1 MQGQLEKEENKMLRG
16 ENEALKAEHHVIK
29 AALLNKACPTC
40 GGPMVPR
47 EVSVEKQRLFLENV
61 SLREQVFHKT
71 SFLNLVSGK
80 APMAMPGDTDGAPP
94 DHTPMDT
101 MPQGCERGSC
111 AVTAKEQRTALFARV
126 LRARD
131 EFMMLAKKDT
141 TLWLPTLD
149 GEVIDYQRYHE
160 VSFPAMLGLCPVG
173 FGPNATRDSG
183 MVMGT
188 GAQLISILTDAVT
201 HTPLYQHPW
210 AQ

>member
-1 MQGQLEKEENKMLRG
+1 M
-16 ENEALKAEHHVIK
+16 
-29 AALLNKACPTC
+29 P
-40 GGPMVPR
+40 
-47 EVSVEKQRLFLENV
+47 
-61 SLREQVFHKT
+61 
-71 SFLNLVSGK
+71 NLVSGK

-94 DHTPMDT
+94 DHAPMDT
-101 MPQGCERGSC
+101 MPQGCKRGSC

-160 VSFPAMLGLCPVG
+160 VSFPPMLGLCPVG
-173 FGPNATRDSG
+173 FGANATRDSG